1 MPQHPC
7 TPLIALSPVVYS
19 RPHLSEIFTFHASK
33 GNSANAVPAI
43 PERRRPSSACGE
55 RGAGESRLISARRE
69 ASALPCVRRSA
80 EAPSP
85 RGANLQS
92 ASSRAR
98 REHSTE
104 SEPAGSTT
112 ANGRTKDVRSRGT
125 GEVEPRGD
133 MMTRKGNNKT
143 SANDDPTRKAEGG
156 PDRPIQGAQTTRPA
170 TPRHGV

>member
-1 MPQHPC
+1 MYSVNRVVTCCLFSAPLFRNIYVPC
-7 TPLIALSPVVYS
+7 QQGKQRECRAGDPLS
-19 RPHLSEIFTFHASK
+19 
-33 GNSANAVPAI
+33 
-43 PERRRPSSACGE
+43 PSSACGE